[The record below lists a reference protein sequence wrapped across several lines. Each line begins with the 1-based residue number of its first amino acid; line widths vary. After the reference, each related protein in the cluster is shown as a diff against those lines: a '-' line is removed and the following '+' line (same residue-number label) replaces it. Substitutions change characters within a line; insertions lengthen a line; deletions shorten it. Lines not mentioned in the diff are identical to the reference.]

1 MVQFQYQKGNPYSRP
16 IEKKLQEQK
25 SHKYK
30 SNRNKI
36 NNMIK
41 YAREQFFLSPNELVD
56 SPQRNNSKSYWSLIR
71 KLMKRTSQ
79 IYSIPS
85 LYDNDSNKLIYKKM
99 DDDKN
104 KANLLNKYF
113 CSISFVND
121 TNYVHP
127 DVPSRTVALLSNIYI
142 TEQDVKDIL
151 QTLKIGKA
159 CGDDSIT
166 HQMLKSTNR
175 RSGYNTLQQYK
186 QTIRIQII
194 ATA

>member
-1 MVQFQYQKGNPYSRP
+1 M
-16 IEKKLQEQK
+16 
-25 SHKYK
+25 HKYK

-41 YAREQFFLSPNELVD
+41 YAREQFFLSANELIVD
-56 SPQRNNSKSYWSLIR
+56 SLQRNNLKSYWSLIR
-71 KLMKRTSQ
+71 KFMKRTSQ

-85 LYDNDSNKLIYKKM
+85 LYDNDSNKLIYKQM
-99 DDDKN
+99 YDDKI
-104 KANLLNKYF
+104 KANLFNKYF

-121 TNYVHP
+121 TYYVPP
-127 DVPSRTVALLSNIYI
+127 DVSSRTDALLSNIYI

-186 QTIRIQII
+186 QTIRIHII
-194 ATA
+194 VTVLTEDQDTKHSNSTNRRSRYKT